1 VLLDDYP
8 RTVFGREETLA
19 CTHVEPPAV
28 TRLGKLLGLE
38 ETLLSPEE
46 LLAVFAPE

>member
-1 VLLDDYP
+1 LDDGP

-28 TRLGKLLGLE
+28 TRLAKLLGLD
-38 ETLLSPEE
+38 ETLLSPVE
-46 LLAVFAPE
+46 LLAVLAPE